1 MFSILSV
8 AALHEPMPVIMFV
21 ELYSKIKI
29 KSQLKRGGHK
39 HREKVRVDCAW
50 LVCEVL
56 YLFLRNLHGMVK
68 YDPTELLPHLA

>member
-8 AALHEPMPVIMFV
+8 AALHEPMPVIMFI
-21 ELYSKIKI
+21 ELYSKKK
-29 KSQLKRGGHK
+29 KSQLKRRGHK

-68 YDPTELLPHLA
+68 YDPAELWPHLA